1 MGGHPAGVARVGR
14 FGPCLQGAGTEQ
26 KGQERG
32 VGRWGGVGVGEVG
45 TRERHRG
52 YVPRHHPDNS
62 PNQLDWRLIALHCT
76 DWTDDFDFNLSG

>member
-1 MGGHPAGVARVGR
+1 MGGHAAGVARVGR

-52 YVPRHHPDNS
+52 YVP
-62 PNQLDWRLIALHCT
+62 
-76 DWTDDFDFNLSG
+76 